1 MAIILGIDPGSR
13 VTGYGVIRQVGRQL
27 SYLGS
32 GCIRTK
38 VDDLPSRLKLIYA
51 GVTEIITQFQ
61 PDYFAIEQVFMAKNA
76 DSALKLGQAR
86 GVAIVAAVNQ
96 ELPVFEYAARQ
107 VKQTVVGI
115 GSAEKSQVQ
124 HMVRTLLKLPA
135 NPQADAADALAIAMI
150 HQRKFMPNDFARYHP
165 GGSLG
170 RRLLTRVADV
180 MQHDVPAVQL
190 DASFKTVIQRITSGC
205 QGMVMVEDAEG
216 GLAGIITDGDLRR
229 FMEKEGSLTSAT
241 AAQMMTREPLTLP
254 EDTMII
260 EAEEKMQ
267 KHRVSTLLVTNK
279 ANKVTGLVRIFD

>member
-190 DASFKTVIQRITSGC
+190 DASFKTVIQRKIGRAH
-205 QGMVMVEDAEG
+205 V
-216 GLAGIITDGDLRR
+216 
-229 FMEKEGSLTSAT
+229 
-241 AAQMMTREPLTLP
+241 
-254 EDTMII
+254 
-260 EAEEKMQ
+260 
-267 KHRVSTLLVTNK
+267 
-279 ANKVTGLVRIFD
+279 

>member
-61 PDYFAIEQVFMAKNA
+61 PDFFAIEQVFMAKNA

-86 GVAIVAAVNQ
+86 GVAIVAATNQ
-96 ELPVFEYAARQ
+96 SLPVFEYAARQ

-135 NPQADAADALAIAMI
+135 NPQADAADALAIA
-150 HQRKFMPNDFARYHP
+150 
-165 GGSLG
+165 
-170 RRLLTRVADV
+170 
-180 MQHDVPAVQL
+180 
-190 DASFKTVIQRITSGC
+190 ITHCHVS
-205 QGMVMVEDAEG
+205 QN
-216 GLAGIITDGDLRR
+216 
-229 FMEKEGSLTSAT
+229 
-241 AAQMMTREPLTLP
+241 AAQISETRLNLARGAYDNRKSGWISIQPFFMIP
-254 EDTMII
+254 PDT
-260 EAEEKMQ
+260 
-267 KHRVSTLLVTNK
+267 
-279 ANKVTGLVRIFD
+279 